1 MVEAVGVGGG
11 VVAVAAIASPALAYL
26 CGEGASAYV
35 DACHC
40 LDGLWLALF
49 VVACGG
55 GCEGASAEVYLAGGV
70 DALASIAAACH
81 GEGATRHGEVTV
93 ALDACCAAVVVFFLV
108 VHAVAACGD
117 GGGAACDDDNGV
129 GLDASCCIGCDV
141 DADGSVID
149 PESVV
154 DLDACACGCLDVEGD
169 VVLDDDIVIGGD
181 GMAAVA
187 CDVEGAVAHE
197 VYLSLA
203 EECAFL

>member
-1 MVEAVGVGGG
+1 MRSIGNPEDFSNSLILDYLIADVHIFLGDGGDGGVACDGDAMVEAVGVGGG

-129 GLDASCCIGCDV
+129 GLDASRCIGCDV

-149 PESVV
+149 P
-154 DLDACACGCLDVEGD
+154 
-169 VVLDDDIVIGGD
+169 
-181 GMAAVA
+181 
-187 CDVEGAVAHE
+187 
-197 VYLSLA
+197 
-203 EECAFL
+203 